1 MKIIKGFIIDFYQL
15 LKLICLLRTIRF
27 NHSFNT

>member
-15 LKLICLLRTIRF
+15 LKLIYLLRIVRF
-27 NHSFNT
+27 NRSFNI

>member
-15 LKLICLLRTIRF
+15 LKLIYLLRIVRF
-27 NHSFNT
+27 NRSFNT